1 MVVVVLMVRV
11 KVVILMVVVE
21 VVVLMVMVE
30 VVVLMA
36 VVDVVGE
43 GGWCCLLTVVFESQA
58 YCQPT

>member
-1 MVVVVLMVRV
+1 MIVVEVVV
-11 KVVILMVVVE
+11 LMVVVE
-21 VVVLMVMVE
+21 VVVLT
-30 VVVLMA
+30 A

>member
-1 MVVVVLMVRV
+1 MVVLV
-11 KVVILMVVVE
+11 VVVE
-21 VVVLMVMVE
+21 VVVLIAVVA

>member
-30 VVVLMA
+30 VVALMA

-43 GGWCCLLTVVFESQA
+43 GGWWCLLTVVFESQA

>member
-1 MVVVVLMVRV
+1 MMVVEVVMLMA
-11 KVVILMVVVE
+11 VVD

-30 VVVLMA
+30 VVVLVV

>member
-1 MVVVVLMVRV
+1 MIVVELVVLM
-11 KVVILMVVVE
+11 LVVE
-21 VVVLMVMVE
+21 VVVLVVMVE

>member
-1 MVVVVLMVRV
+1 MM
-11 KVVILMVVVE
+11 VVE
-21 VVVLMVMVE
+21 VVVLVVMIE